1 MRFGTRLAAGLATTL
16 LVLTAGFAGAQ
27 TPVAAPTPLPPGTFT
42 WIPEQKPSNWPG
54 TQGEW
59 TALRQHCVDIF
70 ADIERG
76 RHLPPGQ
83 YLKLS
88 HSYGFRDTENCL
100 NLAAGF
106 RPPDVP
112 QGPVPPAISPVPM
125 PMPTPPPAPGAASPQ
140 S

>member
-1 MRFGTRLAAGLATTL
+1 MRFGTRLAAGLTTAL

-27 TPVAAPTPLPPGTFT
+27 TPVAALTPLPPGTFT

-59 TALRQHCVDIF
+59 TSLRQHCVDIF
-70 ADIERG
+70 ADKQRRG
-76 RHLPPGQ
+76 SLSPAQRKNLSPPS
-83 YLKLS
+83 YSYRDFIDCANLS
-88 HSYGFRDTENCL
+88 LGFTP
-100 NLAAGF
+100 G
-106 RPPDVP
+106 VYS
-112 QGPVPPAISPVPM
+112 GPIPRAISPVPK